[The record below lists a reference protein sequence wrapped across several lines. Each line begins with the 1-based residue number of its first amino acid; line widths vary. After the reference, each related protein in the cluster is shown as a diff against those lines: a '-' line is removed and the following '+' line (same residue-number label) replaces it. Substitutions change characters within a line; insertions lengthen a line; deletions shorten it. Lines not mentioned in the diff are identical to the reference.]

1 MITRPLPE
9 HGKGSL
15 WRVLALT
22 CVAASA
28 SAQQPSGYSY
38 PPPPGYGAQPQY
50 SAPQYPAQAPAYPQ
64 QSYPQQG
71 YSQAPAYPPAQGY
84 SQPSYPQQGYAQ
96 PQTEY
101 VSPMQFLPTFG
112 RKFGDMF
119 RRVFYGDTPPEG
131 YPTQAPQSYSQQAY
145 PPQGYAQRGRSLDSA
160 PPSYQSQYGQPQP
173 GYATPPPRY
182 QEQPR
187 YQQPPAPQPG
197 VPQYQ
202 TPPAPQRQAA
212 QAAPQSNGRMGS
224 TPPPRTSLKSKSTQT
239 PAKKYT
245 PPTMSQKP
253 KRSVEEMPPPVVEKK
268 ENAGATEKEYYPLPG
283 AKPKTETAK
292 SSPPSKPTTDK
303 TAGNSGSFLKG
314 KRASKPGRVISPY
327 APYQELDVTGLS
339 SGSLALDP
347 TTQKVFEVP

>member
-1 MITRPLPE
+1 MNSRPLPE

-15 WRVLALT
+15 WRVLALS

-28 SAQQPSGYSY
+28 YAQQPSGYSY
-38 PPPPGYGAQPQY
+38 PPPPGYGPQPQY

-64 QSYPQQG
+64 QGYAQPG
-71 YSQAPAYPPAQGY
+71 YSQAP
-84 SQPSYPQQGYAQ
+84 SSYPQQGYAQ

-101 VSPMQFLPTFG
+101 VSPVQFLPTFG

-119 RRVFYGDTPPEG
+119 RRVFYGDTPTEG
-131 YPTQAPQSYSQQAY
+131 YPAQAPQSYPQ
-145 PPQGYAQRGRSLDSA
+145 QGYAQRGRSLDSA

-187 YQQPPAPQPG
+187 YQPEQPRYQQPPAPRPG

-202 TPPAPQRQAA
+202 TPPPPPRQTTQPAPQA
-212 QAAPQSNGRMGS
+212 NGRMGS
-224 TPPPRTSLKSKSTQT
+224 TAAPRTSLKSKSTQT

-268 ENAGATEKEYYPLPG
+268 ESVGAADKEYYPLPG

>member
-1 MITRPLPE
+1 MNTRPLPE

-15 WRVLALT
+15 WRVLALS

-28 SAQQPSGYSY
+28 YAQQPSGYSY

-64 QSYPQQG
+64 QGYPQ
-71 YSQAPAYPPAQGY
+71 PGY
-84 SQPSYPQQGYAQ
+84 SQPSYPPQGYAQ

-101 VSPMQFLPTFG
+101 VSPVQFLPTFG

-119 RRVFYGDTPPEG
+119 RRVFYGDGPSED
-131 YPTQAPQSYSQQAY
+131 YQAPQAY
-145 PPQGYAQRGRSLDSA
+145 PPPGGYPQQGGRSLDSA

-173 GYATPPPRY
+173 GYTTPPPRY
-182 QEQPR
+182 QEQPRYQQEQPR

-202 TPPAPQRQAA
+202 TPPAPQRQAT
-212 QAAPQSNGRMGS
+212 QPAPQVGSRMGS
-224 TPPPRTSLKSKSTQT
+224 TPPPRTSLKSKSAQT

-245 PPTMSQKP
+245 PPTMSRKP
-253 KRSVEEMPPPVVEKK
+253 KPAVEEMPPPVVEKK
-268 ENAGATEKEYYPLPG
+268 SSPGATEKEYYPLPG
-283 AKPKTETAK
+283 AKPKSETAQ
-292 SSPPSKPTTDK
+292 STPPSKSTSDK
-303 TAGNSGSFLKG
+303 APVGAGNSGSFLKG